1 MAKILA
7 PNKEYGGISAG
18 IQFSMG
24 VGETSNPLLIEWF
37 KSKGYTV
44 ELDAAELKLPVPDPE
59 QDDEG
64 SELENM
70 TVEELKAYA
79 EENGID
85 IGQSTSQKGILK
97 KILEAGNKTE

>member
-1 MAKILA
+1 MAKIFA

-24 VGETSNPLLIEWF
+24 VGETSNPHLIEWF

-44 ELDAAELKLPVPDPE
+44 ELDAAELELPVPDPE

-64 SELENM
+64 SDLENM

>member
-1 MAKILA
+1 MAKIFA

-24 VGETSNPLLIEWF
+24 VGETSNPHLIEWF

-44 ELDAAELKLPVPDPE
+44 ELDAAELNLPVPDPD
-59 QDDEG
+59 QDDGG
-64 SELENM
+64 SDLENM
-70 TVEELKAYA
+70 TVEELKFYA

>member
-18 IQFSMG
+18 VQFVMG

-44 ELDAAELKLPVPDPE
+44 ELDAAELKLPVPDPDLTITE
-59 QDDEG
+59 EKVTE
-64 SELENM
+64 SVENL
-70 TVEELKAYA
+70 TITEEK
-79 EENGID
+79 EPVRK
-85 IGQSTSQKGILK
+85 TSRK
-97 KILEAGNKTE
+97 KQ